1 MFHGN
6 THSNIIFHLRSIL
19 VKLQKETLKFV
30 QIFQIV
36 QKIFSISGR
45 IHNAHT
51 ICRFSGNSK
60 SSSWEIMCILG
71 RSPNKH
77 FSQSKTHETQI
88 IKYGKCGKIENQR
101 VLDHSQIKRLKSK
114 RENHIYN
121 ECLTFDG
128 TSFISTAV
136 SNVKIFETKP
146 NRRETCETEN
156 KTENKMQ
163 TVQSCRNRLID
174 VTIGFDKFFICFYA
188 YSFCVCFVLIPEL
201 CTVTLSKGHNV

>member
-1 MFHGN
+1 MHIQFVVFLETQKVAAEKLCVYLDAARTN
-6 THSNIIFHLRSIL
+6 ISN
-19 VKLQKETLKFV
+19 
-30 QIFQIV
+30 
-36 QKIFSISGR
+36 
-45 IHNAHT
+45 
-51 ICRFSGNSK
+51 
-60 SSSWEIMCILG
+60 
-71 RSPNKH
+71 
-77 FSQSKTHETQI
+77 SQSKTHETQI

-101 VLDHSQIKRLKSK
+101 VLDHSQIKRSKSK

-201 CTVTLSKGHNV
+201 CTVT